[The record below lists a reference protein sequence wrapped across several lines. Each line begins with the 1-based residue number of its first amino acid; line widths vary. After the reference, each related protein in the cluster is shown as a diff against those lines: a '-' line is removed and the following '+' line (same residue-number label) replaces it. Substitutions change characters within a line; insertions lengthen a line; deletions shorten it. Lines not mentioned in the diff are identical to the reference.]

1 MFKRFVLLIV
11 FIVSAFTQS
20 PNSDEN
26 LTGSLPNGRFWV
38 KYPAERLI
46 YLVGLRDGLNLVVA
60 NPQYFPNGKAGVE
73 AYRPQ
78 KLTNEDMI
86 AAIDNVYKDR
96 ENIRIPVAFVYNFVN
111 EKLKGSLTKTD
122 VDLRIRRMR
131 QLASEY

>member
-11 FIVSAFTQS
+11 LVVSAFAQS
-20 PNSDEN
+20 PNSDDY
-26 LTGSLPNGRFWV
+26 LTGSLPNGRWWV
-38 KYPAERLI
+38 TYPVERLI

-73 AYRPQ
+73 AYRP
-78 KLTNEDMI
+78 KKSTNEDMI
-86 AAIDNVYKDR
+86 AEIDNLYKDR

-111 EKLKGSLTKTD
+111 EKLNGSVTKTE
-122 VDLRIRRMR
+122 VDLRIRRLR